1 MCKPRWQHRLAW
13 TPLLEQRGQASGWCN
28 VKAKLRWGVFLFSHL
43 FKMLSDHQHLTGSL
57 SRPHEGLWPEL
68 ALLKVLGWQGVGA
81 AWVLGD
87 EMRWD
92 RLWLSFL
99 LVWLKAAGSQPPTL
113 PVISVPNGEPS
124 LKTGLHQTRLVLEES
139 TEDSPH
145 PPTQTTLLIL
155 ELKASSGLRLAVLTI
170 EGEST

>member
-81 AWVLGD
+81 AWALGD

-92 RLWLSFL
+92 EIGCGYRFYSSDSRLQDHSHPLYQRYLSQTESPPSRQDSIRL
-99 LVWLKAAGSQPPTL
+99 DWCLKRA
-113 PVISVPNGEPS
+113 
-124 LKTGLHQTRLVLEES
+124 RR
-139 TEDSPH
+139 
-145 PPTQTTLLIL
+145 TLLIPRPRPRFL
-155 ELKASSGLRLAVLTI
+155 FWS
-170 EGEST
+170 